1 MNVIIS
7 KLDLPC
13 DMKNIIQDYL
23 YDENGFTRDQLVSI
37 QQAKKEKEFMMLRIK
52 LELWE
57 WQRVDKS
64 IRWLRNGGVYNIDG
78 LDGPYGYELAVFNE
92 VYLEGSLF
100 NGLPRPETAELRKAQ
115 GTVRKYQARVYVK
128 QAQERLRQIKLYGH
142 TL

>member
-23 YDENGFTRDQLVSI
+23 YDENGFTRDQLVII

-64 IRWLRNGGVYNIDG
+64 IGWLRNGGVYNI
-78 LDGPYGYELAVFNE
+78 
-92 VYLEGSLF
+92 
-100 NGLPRPETAELRKAQ
+100 T
-115 GTVRKYQARVYVK
+115 
-128 QAQERLRQIKLYGH
+128 
-142 TL
+142 